1 MPDWAAIAIGVLAG
15 VGMGLG
21 LGYLLV
27 LWYLHRDPPM

>member
-1 MPDWAAIAIGVLAG
+1 MPDWAAVTLGIVLGVLL
-15 VGMGLG
+15 GLG

>member
-1 MPDWAAIAIGVLAG
+1 MPDWAAIAIGVVAG

-27 LWYLHRDPPM
+27 LWYLHRDPPL

>member
-1 MPDWAAIAIGVLAG
+1 MPDWAAIAIGVVAG